1 MAEEERSFKHLPLSG
16 PGFIRVLYIE
26 PLTEGAEEDSGIV
39 CYIKEVALSDVS
51 EIKYSALSYRWGN
64 PSKKLPIRLSNLNIT
79 GPASDPSLFWV
90 TENLNDALLQLRR
103 NHYRLPG
110 DDRNALWIDA
120 ICSYVDQY

>member
-51 EIKYSALSYRWGN
+51 EIKYSAPGLSIVR
-64 PSKKLPIRLSNLNIT
+64 PQSSRT
-79 GPASDPSLFWV
+79 V
-90 TENLNDALLQLRR
+90 
-103 NHYRLPG
+103 
-110 DDRNALWIDA
+110 
-120 ICSYVDQY
+120 V